1 MRRGEIWWASIGHPS
16 GSGPGYRRPSVIIS
30 ANSFNATALKTV
42 IVGFLT
48 TATKRASD
56 PGNVR
61 LPARSTGLPRDSVLN
76 VTQIASIDR
85 RTLTEP
91 AGKVP
96 NGLMKEIDAGL
107 RLALAL

>member
-1 MRRGEIWWASIGHPS
+1 
-16 GSGPGYRRPSVIIS
+16 VVIS
-30 ANSFNATALKTV
+30 ANSFNATALKTITV
-42 IVGFLT
+42 AFLT

-56 PGNVR
+56 PGNIR

-76 VTQIASIDR
+76 VTQITSIDR

-91 AGKVP
+91 AGRVP
-96 NGLMKEIDAGL
+96 DVLMRDVDAGL